1 MWRQLM
7 RCRLWPATTL
17 QPRTAATFDV
27 LRLFEKLNA
36 FGHTN
41 ATDFYRGIAHL
52 TDAKCQ
58 QPVAVSAHHVHV

>member
-1 MWRQLM
+1 M
-7 RCRLWPATTL
+7 RCRLWPASTL

-58 QPVAVSAHHVHV
+58 LPVAVSIHGLRSKTSR